1 MGVDYYAYAFIGQK
15 INKQKMNKDVL
26 TAGCNHQNPGTANFC
41 SVCGK
46 RAFTVTQQPVI
57 DFESLKGISAIES
70 TDNEEIFLA
79 LNHHQV
85 KSGTS
90 RGGENLAFRIL
101 DSKAVEEA
109 KTVLKELLEPYG
121 LWDEKQF
128 GLWTVLYCS
137 Y

>member
-1 MGVDYYAYAFIGQK
+1 MGVDYYSYAFIGQK
-15 INKQKMNKDVL
+15 LNKNKLYQETIV
-26 TAGCNHQNPGTANFC
+26 AGCNHQNPDTANFC

-46 RAFTVTQQPVI
+46 RAVI

-70 TDNEEIFLA
+70 TDNTEIFLA

-85 KSGTS
+85 KSGSS
-90 RGGENLAFRIL
+90 RGGENLAFRTL